1 MTPARAGRRVA
12 ARAGPGQ
19 LKSVSARVPPIPVSA
34 SRDHK
39 PPARAGLD
47 TARAGPERAMRT
59 RGASWPG

>member
-19 LKSVSARVPPIPVSA
+19 LKNVSARVPPIPVSA

-39 PPARAGLD
+39 PRPVRDWIRHGPGLKG
-47 TARAGPERAMRT
+47 R
-59 RGASWPG
+59 RG